1 MTSQTNATITCEIQ
15 TTGVVT
21 NGNKVLH
28 NTCNMCIRDLP
39 DMNALIPWA
48 CEPQALG
55 IHIRQ
60 ILHVYITT
68 ITCALFSSLSCQ
80 SCTPN

>member
-1 MTSQTNATITCEIQ
+1 MTSQTNATITCGIQ

-55 IHIRQ
+55 IHIYQ
-60 ILHVYITT
+60 ANPPCLCYNHYM
-68 ITCALFSSLSCQ
+68 CPL
-80 SCTPN
+80 